1 MGEHQTDHDGVEGVE
16 IESQLSIAGCFGQVR
31 MRQAAQVFP
40 EQPAH
45 ATEVDVIHIFWCRK
59 ARDERRPFAM
69 LERVA
74 GRSIARRELSWL
86 PGEMRAQPGSA
97 VDKHIGE
104 SFSHGI
110 VSPATRR

>member
-1 MGEHQTDHDGVEGVE
+1 
-16 IESQLSIAGCFGQVR
+16 

-45 ATEVDVIHIFWCRK
+45 ATEVDVIHTFWCRK

-86 PGEMRAQPGSA
+86 PGEMRAQPACA

-110 VSPATRR
+110 VSPAMRRKDPGGGDAGTCRSSSPGSHRQR